1 VQLFTVG
8 TSSLE
13 HLAAH
18 QERLPSPYRLDA
30 SSAIQAKSATELLP
44 LILAHPAGKVGRILV
59 LRGDKS
65 MESLQDGLRETSRT
79 YTELTVYETSARPT
93 LQRDISAILAQHD
106 EGESMW
112 LVFFSPSS
120 AEMVIR
126 TLTST
131 SGPQDRERG
140 EQTNDPQEVCELE
153 ERRKE
158 VLWTRFR
165 VAAIGETTAR
175 YLVDRKISVEA
186 VAKEPTAQGLLEAIQ
201 DNKSMRGDQRE
212 DTHRYRFK

>member
-1 VQLFTVG
+1 MQLFTVG

-18 QERLPSPYRLDA
+18 KEHVPPPYRVDA

-44 LILAHPAGKVGRILV
+44 LILAHPAGKVGRILI

-65 MESLQDGLRETSRT
+65 MESLQDGLRENSRT

-93 LQRDISAILAQHD
+93 LEKDISAILAQHD

-112 LVFFSPSS
+112 LAFFSPSS

-131 SGPQDRERG
+131 SGTQDGERMK
-140 EQTNDPQEVCELE
+140 QTNDPQEDCELE

-158 VLWTRFR
+158 VLWTRCR

-175 YLVDRKISVEA
+175 YLVEREIRVEA
-186 VAKEPTAQGLLEAIQ
+186 VAKEPTAQGLLEAVQ
-201 DNKSMRGDQRE
+201 NSKSTRGDQ
-212 DTHRYRFK
+212 

>member
-1 VQLFTVG
+1 
-8 TSSLE
+8 
-13 HLAAH
+13 
-18 QERLPSPYRLDA
+18 
-30 SSAIQAKSATELLP
+30 
-44 LILAHPAGKVGRILV
+44 
-59 LRGDKS
+59 